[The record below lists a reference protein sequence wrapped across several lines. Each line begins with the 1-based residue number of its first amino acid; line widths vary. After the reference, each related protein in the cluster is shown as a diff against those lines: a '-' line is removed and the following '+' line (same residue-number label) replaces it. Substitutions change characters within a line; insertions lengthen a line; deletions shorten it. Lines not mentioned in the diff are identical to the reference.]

1 MPTEPP
7 RRSGRN
13 VGGGKGRGGG
23 SAQAAEL
30 DAPDPG
36 QASQQTSSTAVAM
49 SAADFP
55 ETTKDKEFIVIRSNY
70 NSSKITATAA
80 MEQIREMALSMQEKV
95 DGGTGESVLRRTAKR
110 LQASM
115 EDAEYAVD
123 EQIILGTKLMS
134 FSSYLAVAL
143 ADSDPTQATQ
153 ANSIQSNRS

>member
-1 MPTEPP
+1 MPTETL
-7 RRSGRN
+7 RRSSRAT
-13 VGGGKGRGGG
+13 GGAKGRGGG
-23 SAQAAEL
+23 PAQASEV
-30 DAPDPG
+30 DTPG
-36 QASQQTSSTAVAM
+36 PSQASQQTSSTAVTM
-49 SAADFP
+49 PAADFP

-95 DGGTGESVLRRTAKR
+95 DGGTGESVLRRTARR

-134 FSSYLAVAL
+134 FSS
-143 ADSDPTQATQ
+143 
-153 ANSIQSNRS
+153 